1 MTSEKNNPKEIRAW
15 CMYDWAN
22 SVFTLTITTVIF
34 PIFFTEVTTTETK
47 NDIVNFLGFE
57 LKNTVLYSYT
67 LSTAFLIIAF
77 INPLLS
83 GIADYS
89 SKKKFF
95 MKFFTYLGSLSC
107 SALFF
112 FDGENL
118 VFGIICFGMATIGY
132 AGSLVFYNAFLTEI
146 VTADQMDKVSAKGYS
161 YGYVGSVIL
170 LILNLIVV
178 LSPKTFGIT
187 DGKLPSQ
194 IAFLSVGIWWAG
206 FAQYSFKYLPSDKK
220 EFVINSTLL
229 TKGYKEVASVFKI
242 VQKMPLMRWFLLSFF
257 FYAMGFQTIMYFA
270 SLFGEIELKLPL
282 EGLIISMLL
291 LQLIAIPGANLFSRM
306 SAKYGNVKVLVSSVI
321 ICLLVCISAFFVT
334 THLQFYLMAA
344 VVGVIMGGIQSLSRS
359 TFSKLI
365 PETESNSSFFS
376 FYELTEKVAIVLG
389 TASYGFLLQLSGT
402 MRNSVLGLTIF
413 FVIGLIG
420 LLYLNKISNSK
431 SPLNPN
437 NQ

>member
-1 MTSEKNNPKEIRAW
+1 MNTEKNNPKEIRAW

-34 PIFFTEVTTTETK
+34 PIFFTEVTNSPGK
-47 NDIVNFLGFE
+47 NDHVQFLGFE

-89 SKKKFF
+89 SKKKLF
-95 MKFFTYLGSLSC
+95 MKFFTYLGSIAC

-112 FDGENL
+112 FDGTNL
-118 VFGIICFGMATIGY
+118 VFGVVCFGLATIGY
-132 AGSLVFYNAFLTEI
+132 AGSLVFYNAFLPEI

-161 YGYVGSVIL
+161 FGYIGSVIL
-170 LILNLIVV
+170 LIINLIVV

-194 IAFLSVGIWWAG
+194 IAFISVGIWWAG
-206 FAQYSFKYLPSDKK
+206 FAQYSFKNLPNDKK
-220 EFVINSTLL
+220 GFEITKSVL
-229 TKGYKEVASVFKI
+229 TKGYKEVSSVFKI
-242 VQKMPLMRWFLLSFF
+242 VQKTPLMRWFLVSFF

-270 SLFGEIELKLPL
+270 TLFGEIELKLPL

-291 LQLIAIPGANLFSRM
+291 LQLIAIPGANLFSKM
-306 SAKYGNVKVLVSSVI
+306 SAKYGNVKVLISAVVV
-321 ICLLVCISAFFVT
+321 CVFVCICAFFVT

-344 VVGVIMGGIQSLSRS
+344 VVGIIMGGIQSLSRS

-365 PETESNSSFFS
+365 PEMENNSSFFS

-413 FVIGLIG
+413 FVVGLLGLI
-420 LLYLNKISNSK
+420 YLNKISLST
-431 SPLNPN
+431 SPLNPKK
-437 NQ
+437 

>member
-1 MTSEKNNPKEIRAW
+1 MNTEKNNPKEIRAW

-34 PIFFTEVTTTETK
+34 PIFFTEVTSSPGK
-47 NDIVNFLGFE
+47 NDLVQFLGFE

-89 SKKKFF
+89 SKKKLF
-95 MKFFTYLGSLSC
+95 MKFFTYLGSLAC

-112 FDGENL
+112 FDGTNL
-118 VFGIICFGMATIGY
+118 VFGVVCFGLATIGY
-132 AGSLVFYNAFLTEI
+132 AGSLVFYNAFLPEI

-161 YGYVGSVIL
+161 FGYIGSVIL
-170 LILNLIVV
+170 LIINLIVV

-206 FAQYSFKYLPSDKK
+206 FAQYSFKNLPNDKK
-220 EFVINSTLL
+220 GFEITKSVL
-229 TKGYKEVASVFKI
+229 TKGYKEVSSVFKI
-242 VQKMPLMRWFLLSFF
+242 VQKTPLMRWFLVSFF

-291 LQLIAIPGANLFSRM
+291 LQLIAIPGANLFSKM
-306 SAKYGNVKVLVSSVI
+306 SAKYGNVKVLISAVVV
-321 ICLLVCISAFFVT
+321 CVFVCICAFFVT

-344 VVGVIMGGIQSLSRS
+344 VVGIIMGGIQSLSRS

-365 PETESNSSFFS
+365 PEMENNSSFFS

-389 TASYGFLLQLSGT
+389 TASYGLLLQLSGT

-413 FVIGLIG
+413 FVVGLLGLI
-420 LLYLNKISNSK
+420 YLNKISLST
-431 SPLNPN
+431 SPLNPKK
-437 NQ
+437 Q

>member
-1 MTSEKNNPKEIRAW
+1 MNTEKNNPKEIRAW

-34 PIFFTEVTTTETK
+34 PIFFTEVTNSPGK
-47 NDIVNFLGFE
+47 NDLVQFLGFE

-89 SKKKFF
+89 SKKKLF
-95 MKFFTYLGSLSC
+95 MKFFTYLGSLAC

-112 FDGENL
+112 FDGTNL
-118 VFGIICFGMATIGY
+118 VFGVVCFGLATIGY
-132 AGSLVFYNAFLTEI
+132 AGSLVFYNAFLPEI

-161 YGYVGSVIL
+161 FGYIGSVIL
-170 LILNLIVV
+170 LIINLIVV

-206 FAQYSFKYLPSDKK
+206 FAQYSFKNLPNDKK
-220 EFVINSTLL
+220 GFEITKSVL
-229 TKGYKEVASVFKI
+229 TKGYKEVSSVFKI
-242 VQKMPLMRWFLLSFF
+242 VQKTPLMRWFLVSFF

-282 EGLIISMLL
+282 EGLIIYMLL
-291 LQLIAIPGANLFSRM
+291 LQLIAIPGANLFSKM
-306 SAKYGNVKVLVSSVI
+306 SAKYGNVKVLISAVVV
-321 ICLLVCISAFFVT
+321 CVFVCICAFFVT

-344 VVGVIMGGIQSLSRS
+344 VVGIIMGGIQSLSRS

-365 PETESNSSFFS
+365 PEMENNSSFFS

-389 TASYGFLLQLSGT
+389 TASYGLLLQLSGT

-413 FVIGLIG
+413 FVVGLLGLI
-420 LLYLNKISNSK
+420 YLNKISLST
-431 SPLNPN
+431 SPLNPKK
-437 NQ
+437 Q

>member
-1 MTSEKNNPKEIRAW
+1 MNNSKNNPKEVHAW

-34 PIFFTEVTTTETK
+34 PIFFTEVTTSESK
-47 NDIVNFLGFE
+47 NDSVIFFGFE

-89 SKKKFF
+89 SKKKLF
-95 MKFFTYLGSLSC
+95 MKFFTYLGSFSC

-118 VFGIICFGMATIGY
+118 VFGIIFFGLATIGY
-132 AGSLVFYNAFLTEI
+132 AGSLVFYNAFLPEI
-146 VTADQMDKVSAKGYS
+146 VTADQLDKVSARGYS
-161 YGYVGSVIL
+161 YGYIGSVIL
-170 LILNLIVV
+170 LIINLIVV
-178 LSPKTFGIT
+178 LSPKTFGIN

-206 FAQYSFKYLPSDKK
+206 FAQYSFKYLPNDKRG
-220 EFVINSTLL
+220 FNINATLL
-229 TKGYKEVASVFKI
+229 TKGYKEVTSVFKI
-242 VQKMPLMRWFLLSFF
+242 VQKTPLMRWFLVSFF

-291 LQLIAIPGANLFSRM
+291 LQLIAIPGANLFSKM
-306 SAKYGNVKVLVSSVI
+306 SAKFGNVKVLLSAVI
-321 ICLLVCISAFFVT
+321 VCVIVCVSAFFVT
-334 THLQFYLMAA
+334 THIQFYLMAA

-365 PETESNSSFFS
+365 PETENNSSFFS

-402 MRNSVLGLTIF
+402 MRNSVLGLTLF
-413 FVIGLIG
+413 FIIGLVCLFY
-420 LLYLNKISNSK
+420 LLKISKSK
-431 SPLNPN
+431 SVLSPN
-437 NQ
+437 KL

>member
-1 MTSEKNNPKEIRAW
+1 MQTEKNNPKEIKAW

-34 PIFFTEVTTTETK
+34 PIYFNEVTTTES
-47 NDIVNFLGFE
+47 NHSMVNFFGFE
-57 LKNTVLYSYT
+57 IKNTVLYSYT
-67 LSTAFLIIAF
+67 LSSAFLIIAF

-95 MKFFTYLGSLSC
+95 MKLFTYLGAISC
-107 SALFF
+107 AALFF
-112 FDGENL
+112 FNGENL
-118 VFGIICFGMATIGY
+118 IYGVLFFGLATVGY
-132 AGSLVFYNAFLTEI
+132 AGSLVFYNAFLPQI
-146 VTADQMDKVSAKGYS
+146 VSNDLQDKVSAKGYS
-161 YGYVGSVIL
+161 YGYIGSVIL
-170 LILNLIVV
+170 LIINLLVV
-178 LSPKTFGIT
+178 LSPKTFGIS

-206 FAQYSFKYLPSDKK
+206 FAQYSFRYLPADNNG
-220 EFVINSTLL
+220 FVFQKSLL
-229 TKGYKEVASVFKI
+229 TKGYKEVSAVFNI
-242 VQKMPLMRWFLLSFF
+242 VKKAPLMRWFLLSFF

-291 LQLIAIPGANLFSRM
+291 LQLIAIPGAHLF
-306 SAKYGNVKVLVSSVI
+306 AKLSKKHGNIKVLIGAVI
-321 ICLLVCISAFFVT
+321 ICIAVCCSAYFVKS
-334 THLQFYLMAA
+334 HLQFYCMAG
-344 VVGVIMGGIQSLSRS
+344 VVGIIMGGIQSLSRS

-365 PETESNSSFFS
+365 PDTENNASFFS

-402 MRNSVLGLTIF
+402 MRNSVLGLTLF
-413 FVIGLIG
+413 FVIGLIA
-420 LLYLNKISNSK
+420 LIYLKKLNKSINS
-431 SPLNPN
+431 
-437 NQ
+437 

>member
-1 MTSEKNNPKEIRAW
+1 MNTEKNNPKEIRAW

-34 PIFFTEVTTTETK
+34 PIFFTEVTNSPGK
-47 NDIVNFLGFE
+47 NDHVQFLGFE

-89 SKKKFF
+89 SKKKLF
-95 MKFFTYLGSLSC
+95 MKFFTYLGSLAC
-107 SALFF
+107 TALFF
-112 FDGENL
+112 FDGTNL
-118 VFGIICFGMATIGY
+118 VFGVVCFGLATIGY
-132 AGSLVFYNAFLTEI
+132 AGSLVFYNAFLPEI

-161 YGYVGSVIL
+161 FGYIGSVIL
-170 LILNLIVV
+170 LIINLIVV

-194 IAFLSVGIWWAG
+194 IAFISVGIWWAG
-206 FAQYSFKYLPSDKK
+206 FAQYSFKNLPNDKK
-220 EFVINSTLL
+220 GFEITKSVL
-229 TKGYKEVASVFKI
+229 TKGYKEVSSVFKI
-242 VQKMPLMRWFLLSFF
+242 VQKTPLMRWFLVSFF

-291 LQLIAIPGANLFSRM
+291 LQLIAIPGANLFSKM
-306 SAKYGNVKVLVSSVI
+306 SAKYGNIKVLISAVVV
-321 ICLLVCISAFFVT
+321 CVFVCICAFFVT

-344 VVGVIMGGIQSLSRS
+344 VVGIIMGGIQSLSRS

-365 PETESNSSFFS
+365 PEMETNSSFFS

-389 TASYGFLLQLSGT
+389 TASYGLLLQLSGT

-413 FVIGLIG
+413 FVVGLLGLI
-420 LLYLNKISNSK
+420 YLNKISLST
-431 SPLNPN
+431 SPLNPKK
-437 NQ
+437 Q

>member
-1 MTSEKNNPKEIRAW
+1 MNTEKNNPKEIRAW

-34 PIFFTEVTTTETK
+34 PIFFTEVTNSPGK
-47 NDIVNFLGFE
+47 NDLVQFLGFE

-89 SKKKFF
+89 SKKKLF
-95 MKFFTYLGSLSC
+95 MKFFTYLGSLAC

-112 FDGENL
+112 FDGTNL
-118 VFGIICFGMATIGY
+118 VFGVVCFGLATIGY
-132 AGSLVFYNAFLTEI
+132 AGSLVFYNAFLPEI

-161 YGYVGSVIL
+161 FGYIGSVIL
-170 LILNLIVV
+170 LIINLIVV

-206 FAQYSFKYLPSDKK
+206 FAQYSFKNLPNDKK
-220 EFVINSTLL
+220 GFEITKSVL
-229 TKGYKEVASVFKI
+229 TKGYKEVSSVFKI
-242 VQKMPLMRWFLLSFF
+242 VQKTPLMRWFLVSFF

-291 LQLIAIPGANLFSRM
+291 LQLIAIPGANLFSKM
-306 SAKYGNVKVLVSSVI
+306 SAKYGNVKVLISAVVV
-321 ICLLVCISAFFVT
+321 CVFVCICAFFVT

-344 VVGVIMGGIQSLSRS
+344 VVGIIMGGIQSLSRS

-365 PETESNSSFFS
+365 PEMETNSSFFS

-389 TASYGFLLQLSGT
+389 TASYGLLLQLSGT

-413 FVIGLIG
+413 FVVGLLGLI
-420 LLYLNKISNSK
+420 YLNKISLST
-431 SPLNPN
+431 SPLNPKK
-437 NQ
+437 Q

>member
-1 MTSEKNNPKEIRAW
+1 MNTEKNNPKEIRAW

-34 PIFFTEVTTTETK
+34 PIFFTEVTSSPGK
-47 NDIVNFLGFE
+47 NDLVQFLGFE

-89 SKKKFF
+89 SKKKLF
-95 MKFFTYLGSLSC
+95 MKFFTYLGSLAC

-112 FDGENL
+112 FDGTNL
-118 VFGIICFGMATIGY
+118 VFGVVCFGLATIGY
-132 AGSLVFYNAFLTEI
+132 AGSLVFYNAFLPEI

-161 YGYVGSVIL
+161 FGYIGSVIL
-170 LILNLIVV
+170 LIINLIVV

-194 IAFLSVGIWWAG
+194 IAFISVGIWWAG
-206 FAQYSFKYLPSDKK
+206 FAQYSFKNLPNDKK
-220 EFVINSTLL
+220 GFEITKSVL
-229 TKGYKEVASVFKI
+229 TKGYKEVSSVFKI
-242 VQKMPLMRWFLLSFF
+242 VQKTPLMRWFLVSFF

-291 LQLIAIPGANLFSRM
+291 LQLIAIPGANLFSKM
-306 SAKYGNVKVLVSSVI
+306 SAKYGNVKVLISAVVV
-321 ICLLVCISAFFVT
+321 CVFVCICAFFVT

-344 VVGVIMGGIQSLSRS
+344 VVGIIMGGIQSLSRS

-365 PETESNSSFFS
+365 PEMETNSSFFS

-413 FVIGLIG
+413 FVVGLLGLI
-420 LLYLNKISNSK
+420 YLNKISLST
-431 SPLNPN
+431 SPLNPKK
-437 NQ
+437 Q

>member
-1 MTSEKNNPKEIRAW
+1 MNTEKNNPKEIRAW

-34 PIFFTEVTTTETK
+34 PIFFTEVTNSPGK
-47 NDIVNFLGFE
+47 NDLVQFLGFE

-89 SKKKFF
+89 SKKKLF
-95 MKFFTYLGSLSC
+95 MKFFTYLGSLAC

-112 FDGENL
+112 FDGTNL
-118 VFGIICFGMATIGY
+118 VFGVVCFGLATIGY
-132 AGSLVFYNAFLTEI
+132 AGSLVFYNAFLPEI

-161 YGYVGSVIL
+161 FGYIGSVIL
-170 LILNLIVV
+170 LIINLIVV

-206 FAQYSFKYLPSDKK
+206 FAQYSFKNLPNDKK
-220 EFVINSTLL
+220 GFEITKSVL
-229 TKGYKEVASVFKI
+229 TKGYKEVSSVFKI
-242 VQKMPLMRWFLLSFF
+242 VQKTPLMRWFLVSFF
-257 FYAMGFQTIMYFA
+257 FYAMGCQTIMYFA

-291 LQLIAIPGANLFSRM
+291 LQLIAIPGANLFSKM
-306 SAKYGNVKVLVSSVI
+306 SAKYGNVKVLISAVVV
-321 ICLLVCISAFFVT
+321 CVFVCICAFFVT

-344 VVGVIMGGIQSLSRS
+344 VVGIIMGGIQSLSRS

-365 PETESNSSFFS
+365 PEMETNSSFFS

-389 TASYGFLLQLSGT
+389 TASYGLLLQLSGT

-413 FVIGLIG
+413 FVVGLLGLI
-420 LLYLNKISNSK
+420 YLNKISLST
-431 SPLNPN
+431 SPLNPKK
-437 NQ
+437 Q